1 MSKEDNFKITPPT
14 KKLRFRGDSNLYQ
27 QFDSRVQDIYDE
39 EWSRNVKNGDVCDG
53 KIKGF
58 FFIIILTFLSIK

>member
-39 EWSRNVKNGDVCDG
+39 EWSRNGKNGDVCDG
-53 KIKGF
+53 KMKGF
-58 FFIIILTFLSIK
+58 FFIILTLLSIK